1 VKRDPLLDRLPGADE
16 LAALCENAKAVARL
30 CELLGVGELEARE
43 SALLADLEL
52 DQGDDESTYIWDR

>member
-1 VKRDPLLDRLPGADE
+1 MKRDPLLDRLPGAHG

-30 CELLGVGELEARE
+30 CELMGVGELESRE
-43 SALLADLEL
+43 SALIADLEL